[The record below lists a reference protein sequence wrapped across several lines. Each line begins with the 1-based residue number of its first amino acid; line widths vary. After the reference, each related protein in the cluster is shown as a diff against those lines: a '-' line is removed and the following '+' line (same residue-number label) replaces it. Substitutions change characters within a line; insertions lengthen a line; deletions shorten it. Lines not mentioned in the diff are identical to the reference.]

1 MDKKRLEQ
9 RMYFLVMYNLSDIQK
24 GIQAGHAVVEYGN
37 LYGQKKK
44 YKDWSAMDKTFIILN
59 GGTSN
64 DGVVSCFGENPVKGT
79 MQEHLE
85 ELHKNGVE
93 TAEFRE
99 PDANCALTAIA
110 FLVDER
116 VYNHEDYPDFRT
128 FCKDKIENIKWIEI
142 FINNGV
148 NDLDEMKENL
158 PEHFYDWV
166 KSVGGESNAFLKNFL
181 RNFKLA

>member
-116 VYNHEDYPDFRT
+116 VYNHEDYPDFAG
-128 FCKDKIENIKWIEI
+128 FCKDKLDTIKWFEI
-142 FINNGV
+142 FKNRS
-148 NDLDEMKENL
+148 LTLEEMKESL
-158 PEHFYDWV
+158 PDSFDAWV
-166 KSVGGESNAFLKNFL
+166 KFVGGESNAFLKYFL